1 MSKKLKERAVGIIN
15 YEKKEISLMKSKKN
29 AIYVKKS
36 FVRMKMMKIIK
47 AEKRLRIT
55 AIIQENVEQLL
66 IASVI

>member
-55 AIIQENVEQLL
+55 AIIQENVE
-66 IASVI
+66 